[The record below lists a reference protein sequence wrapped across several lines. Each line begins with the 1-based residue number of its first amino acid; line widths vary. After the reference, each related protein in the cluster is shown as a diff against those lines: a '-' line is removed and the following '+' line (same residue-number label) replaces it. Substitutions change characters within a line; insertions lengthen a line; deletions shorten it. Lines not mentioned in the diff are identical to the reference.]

1 VARGIKQEV
10 MMNLLVPL
18 TGTRVKETW
27 GGYMKFHLLGE
38 ETIIEI
44 DVFYRD
50 YPNSSDYWD
59 GNWVTSKINIKIPG
73 YLVNFDAN
81 LRTDELRDFANEIK
95 LMSKLLKG
103 KATLKNLDN
112 YLHIECE
119 MDKLGKIIWTA
130 ETCYPAGYGAVLKF
144 EFESDQ
150 SFLIGLIK
158 ELETILTAFPVIG
171 KP

>member
-1 VARGIKQEV
+1 
-10 MMNLLVPL
+10 
-18 TGTRVKETW
+18 
-27 GGYMKFHLLGE
+27 MKFYLLGE
-38 ETIIEI
+38 ETTIEI
-44 DVFYRD
+44 DVLYRN

-59 GNWVTSKINIKIPG
+59 GNWVTSNINIKIPG
-73 YLVNFDAN
+73 YLVNFGAN
-81 LRTDELRDFANEIK
+81 LRTDELRDFTNEIK

-103 KATLKNLDN
+103 KANLKNLEN

-119 MDKLGKIIWTA
+119 MDKLGKIIWTV
-130 ETCYPAGYGAVLKF
+130 ETCFPAGYGAVLKF

-150 SFLIGLIK
+150 SFLIRLIK

>member
-1 VARGIKQEV
+1 
-10 MMNLLVPL
+10 
-18 TGTRVKETW
+18 
-27 GGYMKFHLLGE
+27 MKFHLTGE
-38 ETIIEI
+38 ETTIEI
-44 DVFYRD
+44 DVLYRN

-73 YLVNFDAN
+73 YFVNYDAD

-112 YLHIECE
+112 YLQIECE
-119 MDKLGKIIWTA
+119 MNKTGKIIWTA

-144 EFESDQ
+144 EFVSDQ
-150 SFLIGLIK
+150 SFLVDLIK
-158 ELETILTAFPVIG
+158 ELENISVAFPVIG

>member
-1 VARGIKQEV
+1 
-10 MMNLLVPL
+10 M
-18 TGTRVKETW
+18 
-27 GGYMKFHLLGE
+27 
-38 ETIIEI
+38 
-44 DVFYRD
+44 
-50 YPNSSDYWD
+50 
-59 GNWVTSKINIKIPG
+59 GNNC
-73 YLVNFDAN
+73 
-81 LRTDELRDFANEIK
+81 RQ
-95 LMSKLLKG
+95 
-103 KATLKNLDN
+103 
-112 YLHIECE
+112 HIECE

>member
-1 VARGIKQEV
+1 
-10 MMNLLVPL
+10 
-18 TGTRVKETW
+18 
-27 GGYMKFHLLGE
+27 MKFHLLGE
-38 ETIIEI
+38 ETTIEI
-44 DVFYRD
+44 DVLYRN

-73 YLVNFDAN
+73 YLVNFDAD
-81 LRTDELRDFANEIK
+81 LRIDELRDFANEIK

-103 KATLKNLDN
+103 KAILNNLDN

-130 ETCYPAGYGAVLKF
+130 ETCYPSGYGAVLKF

-158 ELETILTAFPVIG
+158 ELENILTAFPVIG